1 MRERQSDMLEGS
13 VIRPI
18 LLFFFPILFGSLFQ
32 QLYNTVDA
40 MVVGNFVGKAALG
53 AVGGATATFIELC
66 VGFVV
71 GLSSGATVVV
81 SQYYGSRE
89 LEGVKKG
96 VSCAM
101 FLAVSLGLVLTV
113 TGIAAAP
120 YILTALNV
128 PADIYPYA
136 LTYMRIYMAGMIPI
150 LLYNNGAGIL
160 RAIGDSKRPL
170 YFLIASALTNI
181 VLDIVF
187 VVVFHL
193 GVAGV
198 GYATVIAQV
207 VACVLTMIT
216 LGTTDDIYHFTF
228 RDMKLDWPV
237 FRRILIIGIP
247 MGLQSCMYAVSNL
260 FVHRGINAYGTDT
273 VAANTAFGRL
283 DALFWNSS
291 NALGQSCLTFC
302 GQNFG
307 AGNIARVKKGIR
319 TGILMYICG
328 GAAIA
333 AFLYFYG
340 GVFFHLFT
348 SDANVIEIAVS
359 ILRFQCP
366 FWVVFSFVEILS
378 CSLRACGDSLIPMI
392 MTTMVMGVFR
402 ISWILFY
409 PAKTLFDTIRCYP
422 LSWTLLASLYI
433 IYYLQ
438 GGWLKRCLKQKERL
452 MEANRNGGNA

>member
-1 MRERQSDMLEGS
+1 MHERQSDMLQGS
-13 VIRPI
+13 VVKPI

-40 MVVGNFVGKAALG
+40 MVVGNFVGKEALG

-66 VGFVV
+66 VGFVL

-81 SQYYGSRE
+81 AQYYGSHE
-89 LEGVKKG
+89 LEGVRKG

-101 FLAVSLGLVLTV
+101 FLAVALGICMSA
-113 TGIAAAP
+113 TGIIFAP
-120 YILTALNV
+120 YILKALNV
-128 PADIYPYA
+128 PAEIYPYS
-136 LTYMRIYMAGMIPI
+136 LTYMRIYLAGMIP
-150 LLYNNGAGIL
+150 LLIYNNGAGIL
-160 RAIGDSKRPL
+160 RAIGDSRRPL

-181 VLDIVF
+181 VLDLLF
-187 VVVFHL
+187 VVVFHM

-198 GYATVIAQV
+198 GLATVIAQI
-207 VACVLTMIT
+207 VACTLTLYS
-216 LGTTDDIYHFTF
+216 LGTTNDIYRFSF
-228 RDMKLDWPV
+228 REMKLDSAV

-273 VAANTAFGRL
+273 VAANTAFGRI

-307 AGNIARVKKGIR
+307 AGNIKRVRKGIR
-319 TGILMYICG
+319 TGIIMYMIG
-328 GAAIA
+328 SAAISS
-333 AFLYFYG
+333 FLYVYG
-340 GVFFHLFT
+340 SFFFHLFT
-348 SDANVIEIAVS
+348 NDVNVIEIGLS

-366 FWVVFSFVEILS
+366 FWIVFSIVEVLS
-378 CSLRACGDSLIPMI
+378 CSLRACGDSLFPMI

-409 PAKTLFDTIRCYP
+409 PAKGLFDTIRCYP
-422 LSWTLLASLYI
+422 ISWSLLALLYLV
-433 IYYLQ
+433 YYLQ
-438 GGWLKRCLKQKERL
+438 GGWLKRCLSQKEKL
-452 MEANRNGGNA
+452 MEANRA